1 MYRWILI
8 AHSGW
13 RWVVIGLGVVL
24 LLSAASAIQ
33 SGNAWDANAARL
45 ARLFGVSLDVQ
56 VLMGAS
62 LFLLFSPLT
71 NIALSAAT
79 ERVPVESQLH
89 YFAVVHPLTMLVAFI
104 AVHITSV
111 LVKRRPEAKR
121 ARWALIGYGVTWLVV
136 MAGIPW
142 WRPWVRI

>member
-13 RWVVIGLGVVL
+13 RWVVIGLGSVVL
-24 LLSAASAIQ
+24 VSATRALLA
-33 SGNAWDANAARL
+33 NEAWDANSARF
-45 ARLFGVSLDVQ
+45 ARLFGISLDIQ

-71 NIALSAAT
+71 NITLSAAT
-79 ERVPVESQLH
+79 ERVPVDSQLH
-89 YFAVVHPLTMLVAFI
+89 YFATVHPLTMLAAFI
-104 AVHITSV
+104 AVHIASV
-111 LVKRRPEAKR
+111 LVKRAPEVMR
-121 ARWALIGYGVTWLVV
+121 ARRALIGYGVTWLVV

-142 WRPWVRI
+142 WRPWVLI

>member
-13 RWVVIGLGVVL
+13 RWIVIGLGGVVM
-24 LLSAASAIQ
+24 LSAARALLA
-33 SGNAWDANAARL
+33 GKGWDANAARL
-45 ARLFGVSLDVQ
+45 ARLFGISLDVQ

-71 NIALSAAT
+71 NVALSAVS

-89 YFAVVHPLTMLVAFI
+89 YFAVVHPLIMLAAFI
-104 AVHITSV
+104 AVHVTSV
-111 LVKRRPEAKR
+111 LVKRRPEAMR
-121 ARWALIGYGVTWLVV
+121 ARWALIGYGVTWLVM
-136 MAGIPW
+136 MAGMPW

>member
-1 MYRWILI
+1 MYRWLLI

-13 RWVVIGLGVVL
+13 RWVVIGLGVVV
-24 LLSAASAIQ
+24 LLSATRASLA
-33 SGNAWDANAARL
+33 GKGWDANAARF
-45 ARLFGVSLDVQ
+45 ARLFSISLDVQ

-89 YFAVVHPLTMLVAFI
+89 YFTTVHPFTMLVAFI
-104 AVHITSV
+104 AVHIASV
-111 LVKRRPEAKR
+111 LVRRVPEMMR
-121 ARWALIGYGVTWLVV
+121 VRWALFGYGVTWLIV

-142 WRPWVRI
+142 WRPWARI